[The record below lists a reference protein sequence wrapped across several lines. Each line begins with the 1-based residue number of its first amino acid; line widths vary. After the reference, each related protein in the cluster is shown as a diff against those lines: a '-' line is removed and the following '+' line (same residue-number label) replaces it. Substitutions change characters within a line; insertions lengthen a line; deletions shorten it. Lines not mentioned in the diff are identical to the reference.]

1 MKKSEIEV
9 NETPGNTPELKT
21 ELARQISGLA
31 PEAFLDGKVDFE
43 KLEEL
48 LGDDVSED
56 RERFGLFWPGKKMA
70 LHTAQEATSGTL
82 RSNRDKSVDW
92 NTTGNVFIEG
102 DNLEVL
108 KILQKHYHGKIK
120 MIYIDPPY
128 NTGQDF
134 VYSDNFKEG
143 LDSYLDWTR
152 QVSTDGKKLSTNSDT
167 EGRFHSNWLNMMYPR
182 LKLARNLLN
191 DDGVIF
197 ISIDDNEL
205 GNLTLILNEV
215 FGENGVETYV
225 WDVREAGQIPK
236 TPKST
241 VRKEH
246 EYLLAAWKKPSAKRF
261 NKYKDQPYLN
271 NEKWTNA
278 DSDPRGPW
286 MSGNLSRSEVSEG
299 SGANYFEIV
308 TPSGKIWNRTWTV
321 GKDEF
326 ERLNTEGRIYFA
338 DGGNGVPRRKIFKT
352 DTLEVTQSSIFQSLG
367 SSQSGRREIE
377 ELTGQTFS
385 YPKPTEL
392 IARLCALTT
401 CDDDIVLDFFAGSGT
416 TAQAV
421 MEQNT
426 LDGGSR
432 RFILVQLPEPTPED
446 SEANQA
452 GYKTISSLTIERIK
466 KAGLKVQDTISG
478 LAVDV
483 GFRAY
488 SLVDTHFT
496 KWRVTSEISVTQLE
510 QQVLNLGES
519 TADGASPE
527 DILIEIL
534 LKQGY
539 SLSEK
544 IEQIEVE
551 GLQAFSIES
560 NLVIAYLNQ
569 EIKPTMKQLKS
580 ICKLSPERL
589 ILLEDCI
596 QGDDELKTNFVQDC
610 KSSNIELWTA

>member
-1 MKKSEIEV
+1 
-9 NETPGNTPELKT
+9 
-21 ELARQISGLA
+21 
-31 PEAFLDGKVDFE
+31 
-43 KLEEL
+43 
-48 LGDDVSED
+48 
-56 RERFGLFWPGKKMA
+56 
-70 LHTAQEATSGTL
+70 
-82 RSNRDKSVDW
+82 
-92 NTTGNVFIEG
+92 
-102 DNLEVL
+102 
-108 KILQKHYHGKIK
+108 

-596 QGDDELKTNFVQDC
+596 QGDDELKTNFVQEC